1 MSAKLFIPSVY
12 IAGEGAFADGE
23 KRFPV
28 DIDISSPDAD
38 SGDNGSDTVHIM
50 TELAQRFENTGADGV
65 IFYDLSDEDTA
76 HEKFIRALREI
87 TRCTDIE
94 ILAGGHIRR
103 LEDVKKYLYAGART
117 VIIDKG
123 ASDAL
128 TGADIT
134 SEAEERFGPEKIAAR
149 EQDGSVALK
158 TGVLRPAED
167 KEDIMDLI
175 LPRLTAG
182 VTGRVVSDPGFDFY
196 GFKSECADA
205 GIEVLTF
212 APAEDFSSFKCNEQ
226 GLIPVIVQ
234 DYKTDEVL
242 MMAWMNEASFKKT
255 VSTGLMTYYSRSRDE
270 IWVKGETSGH
280 YQYVRSMAVDC
291 DKDTL
296 LAKVKQV
303 GAACHT
309 GNHSCFYTELFSKS
323 GDYKNPLKVFSDV
336 MDVIEDRKANPK
348 EGSYTTYLFEQ
359 GIDKVLKKCGEEAA
373 EVIIAAKNPDP
384 EEIKYEM
391 ADFLYHA
398 MVLMSM
404 KGVTWEDIT
413 GELANR

>member
-12 IAGEGAFADGE
+12 VAGETAFAD
-23 KRFPV
+23 
-28 DIDISSPDAD
+28 PDKNVPLESMTKG
-38 SGDNGSDTVHIM
+38 SGPQDDGTGSIGIM
-50 TELAQRFENTGADGV
+50 TDLAQHFENSGADGV
-65 IFYDLSDEDTA
+65 IFYDLSDDDIS
-76 HEKFIRALREI
+76 HEKFIKTLREI
-87 TRCTDIE
+87 TRCTDID
-94 ILAGGHIRR
+94 IYAGGHIKR
-103 LEDVKKYLYAGART
+103 LEDVKKYLYAGAKT
-117 VIIDKG
+117 AIIDKG
-123 ASDAL
+123 SSDAL
-128 TGADIT
+128 TGADIMT
-134 SEAEERFGPEKIAAR
+134 EAEERFGDEKTAVK
-149 EQDGSVALK
+149 EQDGSVVLK
-158 TGVLRPAED
+158 NGVLRPVDDPGDIGDIIAE
-167 KEDIMDLI
+167 K
-175 LPRLTAG
+175 LTAG
-182 VTGRVVSDPGFDFY
+182 ITGKAVTDPGFDLY
-196 GFKSECADA
+196 GFKSECTKA

-212 APAEDFSSFKCNEQ
+212 APSEDFSTFKCNEQ

-242 MMAWMNEASFKKT
+242 MMAWMNEAAFEKT
-255 VSTGLMTYYSRSRDE
+255 VATGLMTYYSRSRDE
-270 IWVKGETSGH
+270 MWVKGETSGH

-323 GDYKNPLKVFSDV
+323 GDYKNPLKIFSDV
-336 MDVIEDRKANPK
+336 MDVIDDRKANPK

-359 GIDKVLKKCGEEAA
+359 GIDKVLKKCGVEAA

-413 GELANR
+413 RELANR

>member
-1 MSAKLFIPSVY
+1 MSAKLFIPSLY
-12 IAGEGAFADGE
+12 IAGETAFADE
-23 KRFPV
+23 IKTIPV
-28 DIDISSPDAD
+28 AISLPDAD
-38 SGDNGSDTVHIM
+38 SGDNSTDSLRIM
-50 TELAQRFENTGADGV
+50 TELAQQFENKGADGV
-65 IFYDLSDEDTA
+65 IFYDLSEDDTA
-76 HEKFIRALREI
+76 HEKFIKALREI
-87 TRCTDIE
+87 TRCTDID
-94 ILAGGHIRR
+94 IFAGGHIRR

-117 VIIDKG
+117 VIIEKG
-123 ASDAL
+123 SSDAL
-128 TGADIT
+128 TGEDIT
-134 SEAEERFGPEKIAAR
+134 SAAEERFGPEKIAVR
-149 EQDGSVALK
+149 EKDGNVALK
-158 TGVLRPAED
+158 SGVLRLAGAV
-167 KEDIMDLI
+167 KDIKDI
-175 LPRLTAG
+175 ISAQLTAG
-182 VTGRVVSDPGFDFY
+182 VTGAAVSDTDFDFY
-196 GFKSECADA
+196 GFKSECADT

-212 APAEDFSSFKCNEQ
+212 APAEDFSSFQCNEQ

-242 MMAWMNEASFKKT
+242 MMAWMNEAAFEKT
-255 VSTGLMTYYSRSRDE
+255 IATGLMTYYSRSRDE
-270 IWVKGETSGH
+270 MWVKGETSGH

-296 LAKVKQV
+296 LARVKQV

-309 GNHSCFYTELFSKS
+309 GNRSCFYTELFSRS
-323 GDYKNPLKVFSDV
+323 GDYKNPLKVFSEV
-336 MDVIEDRKANPK
+336 MDVIEDRKADPK
-348 EGSYTTYLFEQ
+348 EGSYTTYLFDQ

-413 GELANR
+413 RELANR